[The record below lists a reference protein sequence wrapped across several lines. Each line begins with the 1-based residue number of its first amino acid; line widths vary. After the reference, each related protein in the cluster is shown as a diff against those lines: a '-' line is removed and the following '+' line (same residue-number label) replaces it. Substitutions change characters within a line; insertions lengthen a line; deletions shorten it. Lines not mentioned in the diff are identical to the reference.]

1 MDTGKY
7 VDTFELTRT
16 GLEVS
21 GQTSLLH
28 CERLTED
35 LPEQDDSPVSWSLRG
50 EKDSFGR
57 SYLHLRVKAC
67 PMLECQR
74 CLAPFAW
81 PIDAE
86 NRLQM
91 VNTEA
96 GLEDD
101 AVLVEGQ
108 PEDFIERIVGSP
120 RLDVLALVEDE
131 IILSLPYVP
140 KHDVCPSVSPL
151 IVQHDESDTDAGR
164 PSPFAV
170 LSQLKKN

>member
-1 MDTGKY
+1 MGAGKY
-7 VDTFELTRT
+7 VDTFELVRS
-16 GLEVS
+16 GLEIN
-21 GQTSLLH
+21 GETSLVH
-28 CERLTED
+28 CERLAGD
-35 LPEQDDSPVSWSLRG
+35 LPEQDDSAVSWSLRG

-74 CLAPFAW
+74 CLVPFAW
-81 PIDAE
+81 PIDTE

-96 GLEDD
+96 ALEDD
-101 AVLVEGQ
+101 AVLVQGQ
-108 PEDFIERIVGSP
+108 PEDFIERIVGSS

-131 IILSLPYVP
+131 IILGLPYVP

-151 IVQHDESDTDAGR
+151 IIQHDESDADTGR

-170 LSQLKKN
+170 LGKLKKN